1 MSAPAHKAD
10 ALDARILL
18 ALEEDPGASV
28 LALAHRV
35 GASRNT
41 VHARLQRMNREDL
54 LLGFTQ
60 RVSPAALGYGLVAFV
75 SLAISQAE
83 SVDAILGVQ
92 EIAQVVEVHKT
103 TGDADFLVKLV
114 ARDTADL
121 NSVMDA
127 LVAVPGVV
135 RSSTAV
141 SLQETMPYRTRA
153 LLERLAQ
160 QGERS

>member
-1 MSAPAHKAD
+1 MSAPAHRVD

-18 ALEEDPGASV
+18 ALDEDPSASV

-35 GASRNT
+35 GSSRNT
-41 VHARLQRMNREDL
+41 VHARLQRMNRQGL

-60 RVSPAALGYGLVAFV
+60 RVSPAVLGYGLVAFV

-83 SVDAILGVQ
+83 STEAIQGVQ
-92 EIAQVVEVHKT
+92 MIPEVVEVHKT
-103 TGDADFLVKLV
+103 TGDADFLVKVV

-121 NSVMDA
+121 NRVMDT
-127 LVAVPGVV
+127 LVSVPGVV

-141 SLQETMPYRTRA
+141 SLEETMPYRTRA
-153 LLERLAQ
+153 LLERLATMG
-160 QGERS
+160 GEA